1 METYVVVNQVSTRV
15 STLGKEVGQS
25 FKDSEDLVVII
36 PGNPGIISFYDQFAK
51 KIHEKLQCSVWCV
64 GHAGHNQGKNQ
75 IKSIPKFDKYK
86 DLYGLE
92 GQVQHKVDFFEK
104 YVPKN
109 ARVHLIGHSIGS
121 YMIVEMLD
129 RPNIAKTVNKS
140 YLLFPT
146 VEYMAQTP
154 NGKILTNYVKY
165 VVWLLVFLS
174 RMFTFLP
181 TIVQN
186 ALINIYIYITGI
198 PKYHLDNIK
207 QVVKPGVLKRV
218 FFLAYEEMDQVLQ
231 RNDRSIRDNLNKIKM
246 FYGEHDGWTP
256 ISYYEKI
263 KKDFPGI
270 DVELSHLNHAFVL
283 NASSAVG
290 DIVCDWITNK
300 S

>member
-1 METYVVVNQVSTRV
+1 
-15 STLGKEVGQS
+15 
-25 FKDSEDLVVII
+25 
-36 PGNPGIISFYDQFAK
+36 
-51 KIHEKLQCSVWCV
+51 
-64 GHAGHNQGKNQ
+64 
-75 IKSIPKFDKYK
+75 
-86 DLYGLE
+86 
-92 GQVQHKVDFFEK
+92 
-104 YVPKN
+104 
-109 ARVHLIGHSIGS
+109 
-121 YMIVEMLD
+121 MIVEMLD

-270 DVELSHLNHAFVL
+270 DVKLSHLNHAFVL